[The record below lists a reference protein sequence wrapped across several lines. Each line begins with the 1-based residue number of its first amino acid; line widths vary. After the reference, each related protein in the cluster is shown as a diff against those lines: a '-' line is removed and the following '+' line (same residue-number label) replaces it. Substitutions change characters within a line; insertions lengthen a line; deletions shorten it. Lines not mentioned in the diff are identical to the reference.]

1 MNSYETACS
10 TEIGLSLVSGLLL
23 EKKRLEKTLS
33 PLWVK

>member
-23 EKKRLEKTLS
+23 EKKKTRENI
-33 PLWVK
+33 